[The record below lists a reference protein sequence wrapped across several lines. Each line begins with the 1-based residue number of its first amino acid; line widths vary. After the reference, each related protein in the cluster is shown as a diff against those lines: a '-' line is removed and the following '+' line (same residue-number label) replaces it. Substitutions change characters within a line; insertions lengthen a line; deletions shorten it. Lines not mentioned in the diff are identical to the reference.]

1 MAFAQPSLSSN
12 MFITLNLYTKVDGFQ
27 AGESKQQKTLD
38 PSLNDSQVTPDEA
51 SPLGS
56 SEPKRKSTARQRP
69 LLLNYTLK
77 YGDNEINW
85 VEKNCNSLYKSKRIK
100 IEYMLGYSDQKI

>member
-1 MAFAQPSLSSN
+1 
-12 MFITLNLYTKVDGFQ
+12 MFITLNFYTKVDGFQ

-51 SPLGS
+51 SPLES
-56 SEPKRKSTARQRP
+56 PEPKRKSTARQRP